1 MLTKSKLGVVKCL
14 FAKTKSKR
22 MIRQEVEKALSNQK
36 EKDYEIEIFTL
47 ERGKNGVL
55 NPKTPHLFDHPTSDI
70 VGHHAIHPRRSRN
83 PGPSPCRIQGGMK
96 LV

>member
-22 MIRQEVEKALSNQK
+22 MIRQEVEKAFSNPK
-36 EKDYEIEIFTL
+36 EKDYQIEIFTL

-55 NPKTPHLFDHPTSDI
+55 NPRTPHLSDHPTSDS
-70 VGHHAIHPRRSRN
+70 VGHHTIHLRRSRN